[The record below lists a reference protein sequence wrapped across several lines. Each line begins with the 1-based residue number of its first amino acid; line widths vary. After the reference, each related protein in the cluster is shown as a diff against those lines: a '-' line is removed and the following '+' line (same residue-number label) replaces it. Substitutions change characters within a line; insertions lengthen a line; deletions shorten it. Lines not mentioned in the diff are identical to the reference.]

1 MNWDAIGAVGE
12 IVGAAAV
19 VATLAYLASQ
29 IRVQIK
35 EARVA
40 SVHELLEGFRD
51 IMVSLEDPAR
61 AEVWVQG
68 ILGLEKLSGAQ
79 RLQFFALFQ
88 HVMRLL
94 EEAYYQYE
102 EERFDSRVW
111 TGFATQM
118 EDIMAT
124 KGFQDV
130 WALRRHTY
138 SKDFRELVDSLE
150 GGDYRL
156 SSETEQMIASA
167 E

>member
-1 MNWDAIGAVGE
+1 MNWEAIGAVGE

-29 IRVQIK
+29 IRVQIR

-51 IMVSLEDPAR
+51 IMVSLEDPSK
-61 AEVWVQG
+61 AEVWVEG
-68 ILGLEKLSGAQ
+68 ILGLERLSGAQ

-88 HVMRLL
+88 HTMRLL
-94 EEAYYQYE
+94 EEAYFQYQE
-102 EERFDSRVW
+102 QRFDSRVW
-111 TGFATQM
+111 TGFATQL

-130 WALRRHTY
+130 WALRQHTY
-138 SKDFRELVDSLE
+138 SEDFRELVDSFE
-150 GGDYRL
+150 GGEYRL
-156 SSETEQMIASA
+156 SPEGEQ
-167 E
+167 